1 MTSETYVE
9 RRVPL
14 SHSLSRRRPA
24 SRCVINVRERATR
37 GRERKSFVGRT
48 TALEERRKTAEGGV
62 RKSIFT
68 FQTAA
73 PVYKTRRWKKGR
85 LSGGSSHLVLQVMAR
100 SYRSKACPRREGLLK
115 STRDTHLETCP
126 GQGPSTAFWP
136 FKSTPLRRHRGA
148 LTSFPRAFRRRPRGS
163 NRRRMNST
171 ALFIPNY
178 ARVYSFIRSASIKL
192 RLDDRVFNLYRA

>member
-1 MTSETYVE
+1 MSNDAL
-9 RRVPL
+9 L
-14 SHSLSRRRPA
+14 SLDAGPHRDALLT
-24 SRCVINVRERATR
+24 CVR

-48 TALEERRKTAEGGV
+48 IALEERRKTAEGGV

-68 FQTAA
+68 FQTAGS
-73 PVYKTRRWKKGR
+73 VYKTRRWKKGR
-85 LSGGSSHLVLQVMAR
+85 LSGGIEPSGSRLRPGPSV
-100 SYRSKACPRREGLLK
+100 RRHTPSWGSFK

-136 FKSTPLRRHRGA
+136 FKHRHCCEDTEAPLR
-148 LTSFPRAFRRRPRGS
+148 LSPAFRRRPRGS

-171 ALFIPNY
+171 ALFTPDY
-178 ARVYSFIRSASIKL
+178 VRVYSFIRSASIKL